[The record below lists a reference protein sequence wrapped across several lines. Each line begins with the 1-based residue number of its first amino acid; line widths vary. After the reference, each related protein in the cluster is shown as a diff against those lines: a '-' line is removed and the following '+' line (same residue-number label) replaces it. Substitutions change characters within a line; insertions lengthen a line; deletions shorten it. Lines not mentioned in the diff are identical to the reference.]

1 MIINYLK
8 TFLLIALISV
18 FAYSCGGDSEKEEDD
33 DSDSSA
39 AADEIKNAPADE
51 TAICIWSSLVV
62 RETPSLKGKYKST
75 MNLGEKAI
83 FLKETAVDSS
93 QKKSPKEFIKIK
105 LTDGS
110 QGWVQ
115 STFMA
120 VGAKTY
126 VLKDKTKLY
135 KRPDILSAGKD
146 EFEKMQFVV
155 VTEDQG
161 EWVKVKGKKTVDTW
175 FKEGWIKT
183 DRLVESEVDV
193 TVAILAER
201 AMLKETDEKKT
212 EALKE
217 IVENPDLNSSMF
229 YSDVKAIYDSYVNP
243 EIPAEGDQGESN
255 QSEGDVE
262 EYYEGD

>member
-1 MIINYLK
+1 MLINYLK
-8 TFLLIALISV
+8 TLLFVALISV
-18 FAYSCGGDSEKEEDD
+18 LTYSCGGDSKNDED
-33 DSDSSA
+33 DSDSTA
-39 AADEIKNAPADE
+39 AVDEIKNAPADE

-83 FLKETAVDSS
+83 FLKESAVDSS
-93 QKKSPKEFIKIK
+93 NKKSPKEFIKIK

-146 EFEKMQFVV
+146 EFDKMQFVV

-161 EWVKVKGKKTVDTW
+161 EWVKIKGKKTADTW

-183 DRLVESEVDV
+183 DRLIDSEVDV

-217 IVENPDLNSSMF
+217 IVDNPDLSSSIF
-229 YSDVKAIYDSYVNP
+229 ISDVRAIYDSYVNP
-243 EIPAEGDQGESN
+243 ETPAEGDNQNGNSQGD
-255 QSEGDVE
+255 GDTE